1 MLCSRG
7 AHGVE
12 TAVSNWPPAR
22 VCPVP
27 SEQPQRTVVLFDRAN
42 LWRVAWTVVS
52 VFVIVRLLL
61 FVHRDGGGVLGTIV
75 MAWAASLALE
85 PAVSRLSKHMKRG
98 WATLVTIL
106 ALLGAGAV
114 FLYLFGGMLADQ
126 ISSFAE
132 SIPGYVDSLNEL
144 LSQYVDTDGLL
155 EQLREPLDLG
165 AMATTVAGG
174 VFSFVATLVGSLFSV
189 FTFAFFVF
197 YLTADGPRLRTWL
210 ARLFP
215 PAQQQVFSTVWDL
228 AVTKTGG
235 YVAARV
241 VLAAC
246 SATATALF
254 LLIIDMPYWLPLGIW
269 TGVVAQFVPTVGT
282 YIAIAVPVFVGLV
295 GENPLQGVFVLIFA
309 TVYQQVENLLLEPRI
324 SARAVEVHPAI
335 AFGSVMLG
343 VALFGVAGAFIAIP
357 AAALGVALLEIY
369 TRKYEVL
376 DDPEDS
382 DGAEGRDDTEKTDA

>member
-1 MLCSRG
+1 M
-7 AHGVE
+7 
-12 TAVSNWPPAR
+12 
-22 VCPVP
+22 P

-52 VFVIVRLLL
+52 VLIIVRLLL

-126 ISSFAE
+126 IRSFAE
-132 SIPGYVDSLNEL
+132 SIPGYVDSLNEV

-241 VLAAC
+241 VLAGC

-254 LLIIDMPYWLPLGIW
+254 LLIIDLPYWLPLGIW

-282 YIAIAVPVFVGLV
+282 YIAIAVPVFVGLA
-295 GENPLQGVFVLIFA
+295 GENPLQGLYVLIFA

-343 VALFGVAGAFIAIP
+343 VALFGVSGAFVAIP

-376 DDPEDS
+376 EDPEGS
-382 DGAEGRDDTEKTDA
+382 DEVDGRDDTEKTDA